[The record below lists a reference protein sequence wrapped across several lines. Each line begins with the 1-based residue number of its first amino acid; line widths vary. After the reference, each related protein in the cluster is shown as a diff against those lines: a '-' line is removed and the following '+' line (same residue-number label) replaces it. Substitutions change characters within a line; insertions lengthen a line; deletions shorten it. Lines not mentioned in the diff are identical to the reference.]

1 MLRRAERGK
10 IMIRYTEQERDL
22 MNSTTIR
29 GYLVLKKLA
38 RLVGDEQREPIVSIP
53 TESFI
58 GQGYDQKDMDRI
70 SGVLSEMTE
79 IIFKFRFVD
88 NRLDLAFQPEA
99 RELVRKLAL
108 EPISRPKPGDGE
120 LYCRAALAL
129 KRKMGVKSA
138 VFYQLANDFEE
149 FDHGEDVSYLDRG
162 FGPRDPWSMRIEGA
176 CREIEFLLI
185 MRSADYFVEIE
196 QIFSK
201 GDACES
207 VTSRVARM
215 DFINPYEWE
224 NWMGRILR
232 EGREL
237 LEKKGW
243 LN

>member
-1 MLRRAERGK
+1 MK
-10 IMIRYTEQERDL
+10 YTEHERDL
-22 MNSTTIR
+22 MNGISTRRLQILR
-29 GYLVLKKLA
+29 KLA
-38 RLVGDEQREPIVSIP
+38 KLAGDTRNGEASIP
-53 TESFI
+53 TDLFI
-58 GQGYDQKDMDRI
+58 GKDYDEGDIDRI
-70 SGVLSEMTE
+70 SRDLSRMKSVISE
-79 IIFKFRFVD
+79 FRFAD
-88 NRLDLAFQPEA
+88 DRLEIVFQPEA
-99 RELVRKLAL
+99 RELARKLAL
-108 EPISRPKPGDGE
+108 QSVSRPKPGDGE

-129 KRKMGVKSA
+129 KRKLRVKSA
-138 VFYQLANDFEE
+138 VFYQLGNDFEE
-149 FDHGEDVSYLDRG
+149 FGHGEDVSYLDRG
-162 FGPRDPWSMRIEGA
+162 FGPRDPWSMRIEGI

-224 NWMGRILR
+224 SWMGRILR